1 MPVES
6 MLRNN
11 GTSTTVGANCPEK
24 ERQNRQCEIT
34 GNGYAS
40 KSKVSFLH
48 TPSKRTMNSQNRHRL
63 SSREHV
69 SLFHS
74 LQQGLRQVP
83 PGIKKHNYSKLNFLH
98 FFVALLRQ
106 PTVTDEMLYKVYM

>member
-11 GTSTTVGANCPEK
+11 GTSTTLGANCPEK

-40 KSKVSFLH
+40 KPRYLSF
-48 TPSKRTMNSQNRHRL
+48 TPSKRATNSQKRHRL

-98 FFVALLRQ
+98 FFAALLRQ
-106 PTVTDEMLYKVYM
+106 PTVTDELLY